1 MHARSRGLAAT
12 IGVLLVAPLTSGCGT
27 SAAESP
33 GLPALQIDPG
43 RVAVT
48 GMSSGA
54 YMATQAH
61 VVFSDRIQAAAM
73 IAGGPYGCA
82 KGDLNT
88 ALSVCMR
95 AEPSAPD
102 VAELAA
108 VVRQRADDSK
118 IAPLAGMKGDRIFV
132 FHGSADSTVV
142 PQIGASTEA
151 LYRLLGQSG
160 NDLDVQVDFTHALPH
175 VLSTAGE
182 GGECMEPTAPFV
194 AACGVDT
201 AGLVFQH
208 WLGDQV
214 EPATDATGA
223 LSRFQQRELL
233 PDEVD
238 PLLADEGYVFV
249 PPQCEQGRCGL
260 LVAFHGC
267 DQNVDKVGE
276 AFVAGAGFNGWAQGN
291 DVVVLYP
298 QTRASFAPL
307 NPKAC
312 WDWWGYSGAD
322 YDTREGVQMQW
333 LDAALRRL
341 GV

>member
-1 MHARSRGLAAT
+1 MYPRPRALVFTAA
-12 IGVLLVAPLTSGCGT
+12 IVVAMQPISGCGS
-27 SAAESP
+27 SAAESAS
-33 GLPALQIDPG
+33 LPTLQIDAT

-61 VVFSDRIQAAAM
+61 FVFSDRIQAAAL

-95 AEPSAPD
+95 ATPSAPD

-108 VVRQRADDSK
+108 QVRQRAADGK
-118 IAPLAGMKGDRIFV
+118 IAPLAGLQGDQVFV

-142 PQIGASTEA
+142 PQVGAATES
-151 LYRLLGQSG
+151 LYASLQS
-160 NDLDVQVDFTHALPH
+160 DATMQVTTDFTHPLPH
-175 VLSTAGE
+175 VLSTAGD
-182 GGECMEPTAPFV
+182 GGECSEAKAPFV

-201 AGLVFQH
+201 AGLVFAH
-208 WLGDQV
+208 WLGESVKTAVQ
-214 EPATDATGA
+214 ASGS
-223 LSRFQQRELL
+223 LRRFQQADLL
-233 PDEVD
+233 DDTVD

-276 AFVAGAGFNGWAQGN
+276 AFVSDAGFNGWAEAN

-322 YDTREGVQMQW
+322 YDTRDGVQMQW

>member
-1 MHARSRGLAAT
+1 MRPKIHRLTTTIALCAAS
-12 IGVLLVAPLTSGCGT
+12 VVTSGCGSS
-27 SAAESP
+27 SAETGVLP
-33 GLPALQIDPG
+33 GLQIDPS
-43 RVAVT
+43 RVAVA

-61 VVFSDRIQAAAM
+61 IALSDRFQAAAL

-88 ALSVCMR
+88 ALTVCMR
-95 AEPSAPD
+95 AEPAAPD
-102 VAELAA
+102 VANL
-108 VVRQRADDSK
+108 VSVIRGRAEQGS
-118 IAPLAGMKGDRIFV
+118 IAPLAGLHNDRVFV
-132 FHGSADSTVV
+132 FHGSADTTVV
-142 PQIGASTEA
+142 PQVGAATESLYLA
-151 LYRLLGQSG
+151 LGLDGLQVQS
-160 NDLDVQVDFTHALPH
+160 DFSHPLPH

-182 GGECMEPTAPFV
+182 GGECMTPAAPFV

-201 AGLVFQH
+201 AGAVFSH
-208 WLGDQV
+208 WLG
-214 EPATDATGA
+214 EAKPPAQESHGS
-223 LSRFQQRELL
+223 LRRFQQQGLL
-233 PDEVD
+233 PDGVD
-238 PLLADEGYVFV
+238 PLLADDGFLFV

-276 AFVAGAGFNGWAQGN
+276 AFVSGAGFNRWADAN

-307 NPKAC
+307 NPKGC

-322 YDTREGVQMQW
+322 YDTRSGVQLQW

>member
-1 MHARSRGLAAT
+1 MYPRSRA
-12 IGVLLVAPLTSGCGT
+12 LVFAVGTVVTVQMISGCGS
-27 SAAESP
+27 SAAESAA
-33 GLPALQIDPG
+33 LPALQIDAQ
-43 RVAVT
+43 RVAVA
-48 GMSSGA
+48 GLSSGA

-61 VVFSDRIQAAAM
+61 LVFSDRIQAAGLV
-73 IAGGPYGCA
+73 AGGPYGCA

-95 AEPSAPD
+95 ATPSAPD
-102 VAELAA
+102 AAELAA
-108 VVRQRADDSK
+108 QVRQRAADGK
-118 IAPLAGMKGDRIFV
+118 IAPLAGLQGDQVFV

-142 PQIGASTEA
+142 PQVGAATEA
-151 LYRLLGQSG
+151 LYALLQS
-160 NDLDVQVDFTHALPH
+160 DASMHLTTEFTHALPH

-182 GGECMEPTAPFV
+182 GGECSEAKAPFV

-201 AGLVFQH
+201 AGLFFAH
-208 WLGDQV
+208 WLGDGV
-214 EPATDATGA
+214 KPAVAATGS
-223 LSRFQQRELL
+223 LRRFQQAELL
-233 PDEVD
+233 DGEVD

-249 PPQCEQGRCGL
+249 PSQCEQGRCGL

-276 AFVAGAGFNGWAQGN
+276 AFVSGAGFNEWAQAN

-322 YDTREGVQMQW
+322 YDTRDGVQMQW